1 MKPRVVIDCFPSS
14 VAKYRTGYTVV
25 AIDVIRATTTAITA
39 VLSGR
44 RCYPTANLADAFT
57 LKNKLGNCLLAGE
70 LAGDMPAGFDLN
82 NSPAELAQPDALSRP
97 VILLSSS
104 GTQVMCL
111 SSECD
116 SAYVAC
122 FRNYRAVANSLIAE
136 QKDVAVIGAGS
147 RNEFR
152 EEDQMCCAWIA
163 EELANAGFETQDRLT
178 EDVVQRWSGAPPE
191 ACLDGN
197 SARFLRRS
205 GQLRDLE
212 FVLRH
217 INDVDCSF
225 VMSGG
230 EVRAE
235 ALQFS
240 IEREALECAEIA
252 A

>member
-14 VAKYRTGYTVV
+14 VAKYKTGYAVV

-39 VLSGR
+39 VVSGR
-44 RCYPTANLADAFT
+44 RCYPVVTVADALK

-70 LAGDMPAGFDLN
+70 LGGDMPAGFDLN
-82 NSPAELAQPDALSRP
+82 NSPVELAEPKAVFRP

-104 GTQVMCL
+104 GTQLMCL

-122 FRNYRAVANSLIAE
+122 FRNYKAVANSLLAE
-136 QKDVAVIGAGS
+136 PRDVAVIGAGS

-152 EEDQMCCAWIA
+152 EEDQICCAWIA
-163 EELANAGFETQDRLT
+163 EELVKAGFEAQNRFTN
-178 EDVVQRWSGAPPE
+178 EVIERWSGAPAE
-191 ACLDGN
+191 ACLEGN

-212 FVLRH
+212 FVLKH

-230 EVRAE
+230 EVLAE
-235 ALQFS
+235 APQLS
-240 IEREALECAEIA
+240 IEGQALECAETA